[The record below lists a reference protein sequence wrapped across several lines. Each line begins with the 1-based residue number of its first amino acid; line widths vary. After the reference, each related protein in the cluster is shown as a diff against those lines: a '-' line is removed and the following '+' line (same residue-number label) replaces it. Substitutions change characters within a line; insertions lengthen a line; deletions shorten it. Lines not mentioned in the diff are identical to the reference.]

1 MIATTSSQMIS
12 LNQIRLDERCQ
23 PRTNINPEVIDEYAS
38 AMESGA
44 EFPPLTV
51 YRDGGDFYLADGF
64 HRHAAAVQAGKA
76 HFHCEVQPGSIR
88 DAILHAVG
96 ANSSHGMR
104 RTNDDKRRAVLTLL
118 HDAEWAQWSDR
129 EISRRCAVDNSFVS
143 RLRHSLLTNN
153 SEVPQERTYTDRYGN
168 QRTMNTANIG
178 TATPRHREFVDNDS
192 TWSPQLTNEVK
203 GYGGDYARPPVDE
216 DGVIEHL
223 GPSEPKQPFVSHNS
237 GENEWYT
244 PSEYLEAAREVL
256 GTIDLDPAS
265 SDVANERVK
274 ATSYF
279 TKEDNG
285 LAHEWHGNVWLN
297 PPYAQPLI
305 SEFCE
310 KVVEEFEA
318 NRVKAA
324 IVLVNNAT
332 ETRFF
337 RRMAESAPAICFPTG
352 RIKYL
357 DSAGRPANTPLQGQA
372 FLYFGDDTY
381 EFISTFRQYGFVVEV
396 A

>member
-1 MIATTSSQMIS
+1 MIS
-12 LNQIRLDERCQ
+12 TSIQMLSLSEIQLDERCQ
-23 PRTNINPEVIDEYAS
+23 PRTNINQEIIDEYAG
-38 AMESGA
+38 AMEAGA

-96 ANSSHGMR
+96 ANASHGMR

-118 HDAEWAQWSDR
+118 RDEEWAQWSDN
-129 EISRRCAVDNSFVS
+129 EIAKRCGVSQPFVS
-143 RLRHSLLTNN
+143 GMRGSLITDI
-153 SEVPQERTYTDRYGN
+153 SDSPERTYTDRYGN

-178 TATPRHREFVDNDS
+178 TATPRPHEFLDNDS
-192 TWSPQLTNEVK
+192 TWSPQLTDELK
-203 GYGGDYARPPVDE
+203 GYGGDYAMPPVDE

-223 GPSEPKQPFVSHNS
+223 GPSEPKAPVPHVSHNS

-265 SDVANERVK
+265 SAVANERVK
-274 ATSYF
+274 ATRYF
-279 TKEDNG
+279 TKDDNG

-305 SEFCE
+305 GNFAE
-310 KVVEEFEA
+310 KVVEEFDA
-318 NRVKAA
+318 ARINAA

-332 ETRFF
+332 ETRWF
-337 RRMAESAPAICFPTG
+337 RQMTEAATAICFPTG

-357 DSAGRPANTPLQGQA
+357 DSTGNPANTPLQGQA

-381 EFISTFRQYGFVVEV
+381 AFLSTFRQLGFVVEV

>member
-1 MIATTSSQMIS
+1 MSSVMQQLGFDYES
-12 LNQIRLDERCQ
+12 LTPEIRTDVRE
-23 PRTNINPEVIDEYAS
+23 S
-38 AMESGA
+38 ARRIHEL
-44 EFPPLTV
+44 E
-51 YRDGGDFYLADGF
+51 
-64 HRHAAAVQAGKA
+64 
-76 HFHCEVQPGSIR
+76 
-88 DAILHAVG
+88 
-96 ANSSHGMR
+96 R
-104 RTNDDKRRAVLTLL
+104 RTSESIIEIGQHLIRVKERLPHGEFLPWIETEFGWTRQSANNFIRVAERFSNVKNLDIYQPSALYALASNSVPDEVRSGFVEVADAGRPVTHSDVKEAIQEHRQPAPQPEPRNVVEVDADTGEILDDGWEE
-118 HDAEWAQWSDR
+118 DS
-129 EISRRCAVDNSFVS
+129 
-143 RLRHSLLTNN
+143 
-153 SEVPQERTYTDRYGN
+153 
-168 QRTMNTANIG
+168 
-178 TATPRHREFVDNDS
+178 ATEEPAPLY
-192 TWSPQLTNEVK
+192 SPQPAPK
-203 GYGGDYARPPVDE
+203 APVP
-216 DGVIEHL
+216 H
-223 GPSEPKQPFVSHNS
+223 VSHNS

-285 LAHEWHGNVWLN
+285 LAHEWHGNVWIN

-372 FLYFGDDTY
+372 FVYFGDNTY
-381 EFISTFRQYGFVVEV
+381 EFISTFRQFGFVVEV